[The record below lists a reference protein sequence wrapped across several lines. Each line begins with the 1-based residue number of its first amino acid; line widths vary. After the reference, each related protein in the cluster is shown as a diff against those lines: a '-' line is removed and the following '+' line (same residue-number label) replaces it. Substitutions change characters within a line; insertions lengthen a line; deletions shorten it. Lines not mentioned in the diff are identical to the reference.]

1 MEATSA
7 MPGERWLVN
16 LQPVDAEPQKLHEVI
31 VTLKD
36 YDVRTQTW
44 TVAQEGEED
53 SDVAVLAKHL
63 LRRVD

>member
-1 MEATSA
+1 MDANSA

-16 LQPVDAEPQKLHEVI
+16 LQPVDAEPQEFREVA

-36 YDVRTQTW
+36 FDARTQTW
-44 TVAQEGEED
+44 TVTQDGQEE
-53 SDVAVLAKHL
+53 SVVAVLAKHL

>member
-1 MEATSA
+1 MDATSA

-16 LQPVDAEPQKLHEVI
+16 LQPVDAEPQPSREVT

-36 YDVRTQTW
+36 FDARTQTW
-44 TVAQEGEED
+44 TVAQGGEED